1 MCGIIGYLGTKQA
14 KPYLLGGLK
23 RMEYR
28 GYDSAGVVIVDQ
40 NGAQLCK
47 KQGNV
52 SALLSAINKTELD
65 GTLGIGH
72 TRWATHGKPS
82 DTNAHPH
89 TCCAKELYCVH
100 NGIIENHLELRI
112 DLERRGHCFQSDTD
126 TEVITH
132 WIEEYAKRM
141 PLEAA
146 VRHGL
151 VGIKGSYA
159 LAITSIREPDKIVL
173 AKKGSPLLV
182 GQLGD
187 KSFLVASDLS
197 ALVEH
202 TKKVLFI
209 EDGEVVVLKKNSV
222 NIFTVDNKKVARAFQ
237 TVSMD
242 VVHAKKQGYKHFM
255 QKELCEC
262 PQMIAKSVK
271 LSESIIHSVHLHKH
285 HWREAERV
293 FFVGCGGMDYAAML
307 GAGFVEEYLR
317 IPSQKI
323 SGSEFRYGSS
333 LLNEKTI
340 IIVLSQS
347 GETADTLAA
356 IAKAKEQG
364 VYVHAFVNAVGSS
377 IARAADSVTYLHV
390 GPEIAV
396 ASTKAMHGVVACM
409 ARFVHEVAKIRLCK
423 VSLKDEL
430 NQLGKVLGIIALQ
443 REYFES
449 IMKRY
454 KKKSRILVM
463 GRQYQFAAAKE
474 GALKFMEIAYV
485 SAHAFESGELKH
497 GPLALVE
504 KDTLCIFLAPHDR
517 VFEKNM
523 SNIAEVKAR
532 GGDVVLITDKM
543 QPGLEGQVDE
553 VIVLP
558 SLPEPLAPIATMY
571 CLQILAYHF
580 ANLLK
585 RPIDQPR
592 NLAKSVTVE

>member
-14 KPYLLGGLK
+14 KPYLLSGLK

-28 GYDSAGVVIVDQ
+28 GYDSAGVVVMDQ
-40 NGAQLCK
+40 REARLCK

-52 SALLSAINKTELD
+52 AALLSAIGKSDLT
-65 GTLGIGH
+65 GMLGIGH

-89 TCCAKELYCVH
+89 TCCAQELYCVH
-100 NGIIENHLELRI
+100 NGIIENHLELRL
-112 DLERRGHCFQSDTD
+112 DLQRRGHQFQSDTD

-159 LAITSIREPDKIVL
+159 LAITSTREPEKIVL
-173 AKKGSPLLV
+173 AKNGSPLLV

-202 TKKVLFI
+202 TKNILFV
-209 EDGEVVVLKKNSV
+209 EDAEVVVLKKNSFK
-222 NIFTVDNKKVARAFQ
+222 IFTLDNKRVSRPFEKVEMNIA
-237 TVSMD
+237 
-242 VVHAKKQGYKHFM
+242 HAKKQGYKHFM
-255 QKELCEC
+255 LKELSEC
-262 PQMIAKSVK
+262 PQVIGKCIKHTNAIADVIASQ
-271 LSESIIHSVHLHKH
+271 KH
-285 HWREAERV
+285 RWREV
-293 FFVGCGGMDYAAML
+293 KQIIFVGCGGMDYAACL
-307 GAGFVEEYLR
+307 GAQLVQAHLG
-317 IPSQKI
+317 IPAQKVT
-323 SGSEFRYGSS
+323 GSEFRYGPAVMD
-333 LLNEKTI
+333 KHTVVI
-340 IIVLSQS
+340 ALSQS

-356 IAKAKEQG
+356 IQKAKKSG
-364 VYVHAFVNAVGSS
+364 AFVHAFVNVVGSS
-377 IARAADSVTYLHV
+377 IARAADSVSYLHV

-396 ASTKAMHGVVACM
+396 ASTKAMHGVVVCL
-409 ARFVHEVAKIRLCK
+409 ARFVHEVAKVRLCS
-423 VSLKDEL
+423 VALKQEL
-430 NQLGKVLGIIALQ
+430 QQLPKALEMILGES
-443 REYFES
+443 EYMES
-449 IMKRY
+449 IMKRF
-454 KKKSRILVM
+454 KKKTRILIM
-463 GRQYQFAAAKE
+463 GRQYQFAAARE
-474 GALKFMEIAYV
+474 GALKFMEVGYV

-497 GPLALVE
+497 GPLALIE
-504 KDTLCIFLAPHDR
+504 KETLCIFLAPQDK
-517 VFEKNM
+517 VFEKNL

-532 GGDVVLITDKM
+532 GGEVVLITDKM
-543 QPGLEGQVDE
+543 QRGLEGQVDE

-558 SLPEPLAPIATMY
+558 SLPESLAPIATMF
-571 CLQILAYHF
+571 CLQLLAYHF
-580 ANLLK
+580 AHLHK